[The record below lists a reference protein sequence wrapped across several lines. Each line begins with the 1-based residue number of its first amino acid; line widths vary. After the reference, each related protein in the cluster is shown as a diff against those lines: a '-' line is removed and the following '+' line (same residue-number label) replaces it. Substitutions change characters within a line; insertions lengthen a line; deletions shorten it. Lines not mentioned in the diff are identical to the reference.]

1 MEIFLTILFGV
12 LIGVVVGFV
21 IAQAKSKELRNTIDK
36 LQWQLDNE
44 KSNAKL
50 VEANFEKLLDT
61 AKSDAKEQIVSVK
74 ADCEKRVAEI
84 KADCEKQ

>member
-50 VEANFEKLLDT
+50 VEANF
-61 AKSDAKEQIVSVK
+61 
-74 ADCEKRVAEI
+74 
-84 KADCEKQ
+84 